1 MTLLEVRDLRT
12 QFPTARGVVKAVDGV
27 DLTIEKG
34 EIVGLVGESGSGKS
48 VLAQSILGIVDS
60 PGRIAGGDIRLD
72 GESLLRMSER
82 ERADL
87 RGGRVSMI
95 FQDPMNSLNPTLTV
109 GEQIAETVRL
119 HQDVDESVSLPAEIK
134 RKILGATKDSES
146 WRRAIEMLE
155 AVEIPDPA
163 GRATDYPHE
172 FSGGMRQRAMIAM
185 ALSCEPDLLV
195 ADEPTTALDVTVQA
209 QILDELAGLKE
220 EFDTSILLITHDLA
234 VVAETC
240 DRVNVMYAGEIVER
254 APADELFDTVETLND
269 DPDVHGI
276 LVQMPV
282 PDHVD
287 KQRVLRSIDPV
298 KDVDGFHPENVGR
311 LVAGDARYKPATP
324 HGIQKLLAAADVET
338 EGKDAVVVGR
348 SDIVGKPMANL
359 LIQKAPGGNATT
371 TVCHSRTADPGEKT
385 RNADIVIAAVGVPE
399 FIDGSMIQE
408 GAAVIDVGVNRVE
421 ADTEKGYELVGDVE
435 FESAREKAGVITP
448 VPGGVGPMT
457 ITMLLYNTVKAAS
470 LQEGVQVALP

>member
-1 MTLLEVRDLRT
+1 MTAE
-12 QFPTARGVVKAVDGV
+12 
-27 DLTIEKG
+27 
-34 EIVGLVGESGSGKS
+34 
-48 VLAQSILGIVDS
+48 
-60 PGRIAGGDIRLD
+60 LD
-72 GESLLRMSER
+72 GNVLDGNAVGDRIRGELETCIGTLGEEGVTPGLATVLMSEDPAS
-82 ERADL
+82 ETY
-87 RGGRVSMI
+87 VSMKE
-95 FQDPMNSLNPTLTV
+95 SACAEV
-109 GEQIAETVRL
+109 GI
-119 HQDVDESVSLPAEIK
+119 ESFHHELP
-134 RKILGATKDSES
+134 
-146 WRRAIEMLE
+146 
-155 AVEIPDPA
+155 PD
-163 GRATDYPHE
+163 T
-172 FSGGMRQRAMIAM
+172 
-185 ALSCEPDLLV
+185 
-195 ADEPTTALDVTVQA
+195 
-209 QILDELAGLKE
+209 
-220 EFDTSILLITHDLA
+220 
-234 VVAETC
+234 
-240 DRVNVMYAGEIVER
+240 
-254 APADELFDTVETLND
+254 PADELFDTVEALND

-311 LVAGDARYKPATP
+311 LVAGDAQYKPATP

-371 TVCHSRTADPGEKT
+371 TVCHSRTADLGEKT

-408 GAAVIDVGVNRVE
+408 GAAVIDVGVNRVD

-435 FESAREKAGVITP
+435 FESARENAGVITP